1 MKKAGVIKK
10 AIAVFAK
17 APIAGQ
23 VKTRLIGTLT
33 PEEAKDLYIC
43 FLKDTFEFL
52 EELLEEVQE
61 ENEDDELS
69 LVLCFT
75 PADELEAFEAAD
87 LNGCLM
93 LAQSEGDLG
102 ERMKN
107 CFDDLFKLKFQSV
120 VIIGADTPTLPTEII
135 SEAFTIL
142 TEDKNAVTIGATV
155 DGGYYLM
162 GMNSPHPALFENITW
177 GSDQVMLQTR
187 QQAETI
193 NLQLSMLPEWFDID
207 SPDDLERLKLNIL
220 AKEAEPYYTKRFLK
234 KLHSSQ

>member
-1 MKKAGVIKK
+1 MKKAIV
-10 AIAVFAK
+10 VFAK

-33 PEEAKDLYIC
+33 DEEAKDLYIC

-52 EELLEEVQE
+52 EELLEEFQE
-61 ENEDDELS
+61 ENEEDELS

-87 LNGCLM
+87 LNGCMM

-102 ERMKN
+102 DRMKN

-120 VIIGADTPTLPTEII
+120 IIIGADTPTLPSEFIA
-135 SEAFTIL
+135 EAFTIL
-142 TEDKNAVTIGATV
+142 SEDKNAVTIGSTV
-155 DGGYYLM
+155 DGGYYLI
-162 GMNSPHPALFENITW
+162 GMNSPNPALFENITW
-177 GSDQVMLQTR
+177 NSDQVMLQTK

-193 NLQLSMLPEWFDID
+193 NLKLSLLPEWFDVD
-207 SPDDLERLKLNIL
+207 TPVDLERLKISILN
-220 AKEAEPYYTKRFLK
+220 KEAEPYHSKRFLK
-234 KLHSSQ
+234 KLNAAK

>member
-1 MKKAGVIKK
+1 MKKAIV
-10 AIAVFAK
+10 VFAK

-43 FLKDTFEFL
+43 FLKDTFESL
-52 EELLEEVQE
+52 EELQE
-61 ENEDDELS
+61 DDENDELS

-87 LNGCLM
+87 LNGCLL
-93 LAQSEGDLG
+93 LAQSGHDLG

-107 CFDDLFKLKFQSV
+107 CFADLFKLKFQSV
-120 VIIGADTPTLPTEII
+120 IIIGADTPTLPAEFI

-142 TEDKNAVTIGATV
+142 TQDKNAVTIGPTL
-155 DGGYYLM
+155 DGGYYLI
-162 GMNSPHPALFENITW
+162 GMNSPHPTLFENINWSTN
-177 GSDQVMLQTR
+177 QVMHQTG
-187 QQAETI
+187 QQAETN
-193 NLQLSMLPEWFDID
+193 NLKLSLLPEWFDVD

-220 AKEAEPYYTKRFLK
+220 AKEAEPYHTKRFLK
-234 KLHSSQ
+234 KLHSAK

>member
-1 MKKAGVIKK
+1 MKKAIV
-10 AIAVFAK
+10 VFAK

-33 PEEAKDLYIC
+33 AEEAKDLYIC

-52 EELLEEVQE
+52 EELLEEFE
-61 ENEDDELS
+61 DEDDEVS

-87 LNGCLM
+87 LNGCLL
-93 LAQSEGDLG
+93 LAQSGHNLG

-107 CFDDLFKLKFQSV
+107 CFADLFKLKFQSV
-120 VIIGADTPTLPTEII
+120 IIIGADTPTLPAEFI

-142 TEDKNAVTIGATV
+142 TEDKNAVTIGPTL
-155 DGGYYLM
+155 DGGYYLI
-162 GMNSPHPALFENITW
+162 GMNSPHPALFENINWST
-177 GSDQVMLQTR
+177 DQVMHQTR
-187 QQAETI
+187 QQAETN
-193 NLQLSMLPEWFDID
+193 NLKLSLLPEWFDVD

-220 AKEAEPYYTKRFLK
+220 AKEAESYYTKRFLK
-234 KLHSSQ
+234 KLHSAK